1 MSAFTPMT
9 SLAGGVLV
17 GLAATML
24 LAIDGK
30 IAGIS
35 GIVVGLLRPVA
46 RDTAWRATFVL
57 GLVVGGAMLHA
68 ASPETVAFTVARSS
82 GTIVSAGLLVGLGS
96 RLANGCTSG
105 HGVCGIS
112 RGSPRSIVAT
122 LVFMVTGACAA
133 YVVGHVMG
141 GYR

>member
-1 MSAFTPMT
+1 MT

-17 GLAATML
+17 GLAAAIL
-24 LAIDGK
+24 LATDGK
-30 IAGIS
+30 IVGIS
-35 GIVVGLLRPVA
+35 GIVGGLLRPIPG
-46 RDTAWRATFVL
+46 DSAWRVTFVF
-57 GLVVGGAMLHA
+57 GLVAGGGMLHA
-68 ASPETVAFTVARSS
+68 AFPETVAFTVARSWA
-82 GTIVSAGLLVGLGS
+82 TIVAAGLLVGFGS

-112 RGSPRSIVAT
+112 RRSVRSVVAT
-122 LVFMVTGACAA
+122 IVFMVTGACSA